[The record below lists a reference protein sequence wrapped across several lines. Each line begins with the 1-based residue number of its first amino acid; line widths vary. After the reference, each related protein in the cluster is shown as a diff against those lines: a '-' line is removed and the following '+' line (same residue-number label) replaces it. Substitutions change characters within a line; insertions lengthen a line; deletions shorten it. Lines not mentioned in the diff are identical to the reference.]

1 MNMVY
6 NQNYVLQPIWSK
18 CAEWNEGK
26 WEGSCPSESGSVQT
40 TKEDAAKTRWEEVR
54 WQKNGKALGGKTTV
68 KDDFQVLN
76 LYKLKKNN
84 GSVNR
89 YMKIHE
95 RVLDKRRKWIHL
107 GVDMQGGSLEKP
119 GDIKRQSWRVTCGRF
134 GEGQAYYLHH
144 LGISE
149 PLAGASQ
156 CPRIQWTPDLCTH
169 GVAIWQ
175 KRHTNAVNH
184 TDGCALQ
191 LY

>member
-1 MNMVY
+1 
-6 NQNYVLQPIWSK
+6 
-18 CAEWNEGK
+18 
-26 WEGSCPSESGSVQT
+26 
-40 TKEDAAKTRWEEVR
+40 
-54 WQKNGKALGGKTTV
+54 
-68 KDDFQVLN
+68 
-76 LYKLKKNN
+76 
-84 GSVNR
+84 
-89 YMKIHE
+89 
-95 RVLDKRRKWIHL
+95 
-107 GVDMQGGSLEKP
+107 MQGGSLGKP
-119 GDIKRQSWRVTCGRF
+119 GDIKRQSWRVACGRF